1 MAITRVVAGLLCL
14 AVASAASPL
23 APTTLSNL
31 NLRGGGK
38 YFPKMPDSVKPGV
51 VTGQALKDLLATAKE
66 HGYAIPAVNCI
77 GTGSINQVLEAA
89 KKFNCPVMV
98 QFSNGG
104 SQFFAGKSLPND
116 KDKLQA
122 CVLGAV
128 AGAKYVREVAEA
140 YGVPVVLHSDHC
152 AKKLLPWFDG
162 MLAADEEY
170 FKKHGEPLF
179 SSHMLDLSEEPLNE
193 NIEICV
199 KYLKRMAKIN
209 CLLEME
215 LGITGGEEDGVNN
228 EGVDNASMY
237 SQPDEIWQVVKAFN
251 EVPNSMF
258 TIAAAFG
265 NCHGVYK
272 VGNVKLAPE
281 ILGNAQKYI
290 KEKMNSKEDKPVNFV
305 FHGGSGSEKKAIE
318 EALGNGVIKMN
329 IDTDIQWA
337 AWDGVRKFEAEKHDY
352 LQSQI
357 GNPEGEDKPNKKYYD
372 PRTWM
377 RKSEESAV
385 LRLEETFKDLKT
397 TGMLG

>member
-104 SQFFAGKSLPND
+104 SQFYAGKSLPND

-140 YGVPVVLHSDHC
+140 YGVPVVLHSVSSIHVRLRCGMPKTDLGHSPTRTIAPRSFSRGSTAC
-152 AKKLLPWFDG
+152 SPPTRSTSRSTASPSSGKLSQGFRDIVIHVDVV
-162 MLAADEEY
+162 LAVAPSWGHAAHRATKSSQRRWNAVRRADTSESC
-170 FKKHGEPLF
+170 

-199 KYLKRMAKIN
+199 KYLKVPIPSIRYPYSTCPMLKQFSAAHGQDQ
-209 CLLEME
+209 LPARD
-215 LGITGGEEDGVNN
+215 GARHHRRRGGWRE
-228 EGVDNASMY
+228 
-237 SQPDEIWQVVKAFN
+237 QR
-251 EVPNSMF
+251 
-258 TIAAAFG
+258 
-265 NCHGVYK
+265 
-272 VGNVKLAPE
+272 
-281 ILGNAQKYI
+281 
-290 KEKMNSKEDKPVNFV
+290 
-305 FHGGSGSEKKAIE
+305 GS
-318 EALGNGVIKMN
+318 
-329 IDTDIQWA
+329 
-337 AWDGVRKFEAEKHDY
+337 
-352 LQSQI
+352 
-357 GNPEGEDKPNKKYYD
+357 
-372 PRTWM
+372 
-377 RKSEESAV
+377 
-385 LRLEETFKDLKT
+385 
-397 TGMLG
+397 